1 MSGHRKRRAHQE
13 TAMESMIREI
23 GEPGTE
29 YQRGRKDA
37 LEEALAIAQEGKAK
51 GVRYLPL
58 SRDEARVLYYLLADH
73 KQLRH
78 LTEELEELIK

>member
-1 MSGHRKRRAHQE
+1 MSGRRKRRTHQE
-13 TAMESMIREI
+13 TVLAAMLREI

-37 LEEALAIAQEGKAK
+37 LEAALAIAQEGKAK

-58 SRDEARVLYYLLADH
+58 SREEACVLYYLLADH
-73 KQLRH
+73 NQLRH
-78 LTEELEELIK
+78 LRDELEELRK